1 MSMTD
6 AVCLMADQDYLIIED
21 SSNVCMQGGIVGVTK
36 DLYCGMF
43 LNTFDGSVVDT
54 TICGKRSF
62 NFKNSD
68 FCMISTFQDCTA
80 PFEVDVRT
88 DPGTGMQGRGAL
100 SNLFSLSANLN
111 LTWLIWLYFAGTCL
125 EYTQIPCA

>member
-62 NFKNSD
+62 NFFKNLACVTFPRFKIAPLHSR
-68 FCMISTFQDCTA
+68 STFVLTLEQGCKE
-80 PFEVDVRT
+80 EVR
-88 DPGTGMQGRGAL
+88 
-100 SNLFSLSANLN
+100 F
-111 LTWLIWLYFAGTCL
+111 LIYFL
-125 EYTQIPCA
+125 